1 MKKTVKI
8 ADLQATPS
16 LTTAAQ
22 KQIKGGA
29 RGFIIIDDVNGVK
42 VGKTPSG
49 FVIEDDIYGI

>member
-8 ADLQATPS
+8 ADLQATLS
-16 LTTAAQ
+16 LATAAQ

-29 RGFIIIDDVNGVK
+29 RGFIIEDDINGVK

-49 FVIEDDIYGI
+49 FIVDDEINGI

>member
-8 ADLQATPS
+8 ADLQATLS
-16 LTTAAQ
+16 LDKAAQ

-29 RGFIIIDDVNGVK
+29 RGFIIEDDLNGVK

-49 FVIEDDIYGI
+49 FIIDDEIYGI

>member
-8 ADLQATPS
+8 ADVQATLS
-16 LTTAAQ
+16 LATAAQ

-29 RGFIIIDDVNGVK
+29 RRIVIDGNADGFK

-49 FVIEDDIYGI
+49 IVIDSDVQGF